1 MSPRAQR
8 QRDADWG
15 TGPVPEAVAALEVAG
30 FEVGEFD
37 LFALAHRWWFG
48 RGADAR
54 VLERVFAAYM
64 FAGVV
69 PPWARHYA
77 RELLRELRSAAPD
90 LTRLGLDRPPA
101 TARPPRQA
109 RHILAAACVVFAML
123 YALVLETATD
133 PEHWATAPRGEVALS
148 CQGGGP
154 GLAFFE
160 GLAYALSGRAP
171 PACD

>member
-1 MSPRAQR
+1 MTAQAEE
-8 QRDADWG
+8 QRDTDWG
-15 TGPVPEAVAALEVAG
+15 AGPVLEAAAALEVK
-30 FEVGEFD
+30 EFD

-64 FAGVV
+64 FAGAV

-77 RELLRELRSAAPD
+77 REILRELRSAAPD
-90 LTRLGLDRPPA
+90 LTRFGLERPRA
-101 TARPPRQA
+101 SAHPPRQA

-123 YALVLETATD
+123 YALIPAAVSD
-133 PEHWATAPRGEVALS
+133 PEGWATAPHAAVPLS

-154 GLAFFE
+154 GLKFFE
-160 GLAYALSGRAP
+160 GLAYAFSGRAP

>member
-1 MSPRAQR
+1 MSAQAQR
-8 QRDADWG
+8 QRDRDWG
-15 TGPVPEAVAALEVAG
+15 AGPVPEAAASLEVK
-30 FEVGEFD
+30 EFD

-54 VLERVFAAYM
+54 VLERVFTAYM
-64 FAGVV
+64 FAGAV

-77 RELLRELRSAAPD
+77 REILRELRSPAPD
-90 LTRLGLDRPPA
+90 LMRLGLQRPRA
-101 TARPPRQA
+101 QGRPPRQA

-123 YALVLETATD
+123 YALVLETAAD
-133 PEHWATAPRGEVALS
+133 PERWATAPHAAVALS

-160 GLAYALSGRAP
+160 TLAYAVSGRAP

>member
-1 MSPRAQR
+1 MTARARR
-8 QRDADWG
+8 QRDTDWG
-15 TGPVPEAVAALEVAG
+15 TGPVLEAAAALEVK
-30 FEVGEFD
+30 EFD

-64 FAGVV
+64 FAGAV

-77 RELLRELRSAAPD
+77 REILRELGSGAPD
-90 LTRLGLDRPPA
+90 FTRFGLQRPRAP
-101 TARPPRQA
+101 ARPPRQA

-123 YALVLETATD
+123 YALVPATVAD
-133 PEHWATAPRGEVALS
+133 PEGWATARRGAVALS

-154 GLAFFE
+154 GLKFFE
-160 GLAYALSGRAP
+160 SLAYALSGRAP

>member
-1 MSPRAQR
+1 MSAGAQR
-8 QRDADWG
+8 QRDTDWG
-15 TGPVPEAVAALEVAG
+15 AGPVPEAAAALEVK
-30 FEVGEFD
+30 EFD

-54 VLERVFAAYM
+54 ELERVFAAYM
-64 FAGVV
+64 FDGAV

-77 RELLRELRSAAPD
+77 RETLRELRSATPD
-90 LTRLGLDRPPA
+90 LTRLGLQRPRAQGRLP
-101 TARPPRQA
+101 RPPRQA
-109 RHILAAACVVFAML
+109 RHILAAACVVFAIL
-123 YALVLETATD
+123 CALALETVSD
-133 PEHWATAPRGEVALS
+133 PEHWVAAPRDVAALS
-148 CQGGGP
+148 CQGGGS

>member
-1 MSPRAQR
+1 MSTRAQR
-8 QRDADWG
+8 QRDTDWG
-15 TGPVPEAVAALEVAG
+15 AGPVPEAAAALDVK
-30 FEVGEFD
+30 EFD

-64 FAGVV
+64 FAGAV

-77 RELLRELRSAAPD
+77 REILRELRSAAPD
-90 LTRLGLDRPPA
+90 LTRLGLQRPRA

-109 RHILAAACVVFAML
+109 RHILAAAFVVFAML
-123 YALVLETATD
+123 YALVPATVSD
-133 PEHWATAPRGEVALS
+133 PEGWATAPRAAAALS

-154 GLAFFE
+154 GLKFFE
-160 GLAYALSGRAP
+160 GLAYAFSGRAP

>member
-1 MSPRAQR
+1 MSARAQA

-15 TGPVPEAVAALEVAG
+15 ADPILEAAALLEVQ
-30 FEVGEFD
+30 EFD
-37 LFALAHRWWFG
+37 LFARAHRWWFG
-48 RGADAR
+48 RPLDR
-54 VLERVFAAYM
+54 ERLERVFAAYM

-77 RELLRELRSAAPD
+77 REVLRELGSDAPD
-90 LTRLGLDRPPA
+90 LARFGFERPRPRAPRHGRL
-101 TARPPRQA
+101 
-109 RHILAAACVVFAML
+109 IVAAAVVVFALLIALML
-123 YALVLETATD
+123 GTGAD
-133 PEHWATAPRGEVALS
+133 PRRGPAAPRSELALS

-160 GLAYALSGRAP
+160 SLAYALLGRAP

>member
-15 TGPVPEAVAALEVAG
+15 AGPVPEAVAALEVAG

-90 LTRLGLDRPPA
+90 LTRFGLQPA
-101 TARPPRQA
+101 RARGRQPRHS
-109 RHILAAACVVFAML
+109 RFIVAATVVVFGL
-123 YALVLETATD
+123 YFALTLETAAD
-133 PEHWATAPRGEVALS
+133 RERWATAQRGEVALS

-160 GLAYALSGRAP
+160 SLAYALLGRAP

>member
-1 MSPRAQR
+1 MTAQAR
-8 QRDADWG
+8 EQRDADWG
-15 TGPVPEAVAALEVAG
+15 AGPVPEAAAALEVK
-30 FEVGEFD
+30 EFD

-64 FAGVV
+64 FAGAV

-77 RELLRELRSAAPD
+77 REILRELRSGAPD
-90 LTRLGLDRPPA
+90 LTRFGLTRFGLQ
-101 TARPPRQA
+101 PPRA
-109 RHILAAACVVFAML
+109 RERQPRHSRFIVAATVVVFGL
-123 YALVLETATD
+123 YFALTLETAAD
-133 PEHWATAPRGEVALS
+133 RERWATAPRGEVALS

-154 GLAFFE
+154 GLKFFE
-160 GLAYALSGRAP
+160 GLAYALSGRTP